1 MGVRQLE
8 TLMRKDVPEGIIP
21 ISLIVECK
29 RFKM

>member
-8 TLMRKDVPEGIIP
+8 TLMKRDVPEGIVP